1 MSVYTAHTDQE
12 LLCLLQGGNEAAF
25 TEIYQRY
32 WKKLFS
38 AAYNRLHNTEDARE
52 IVQQVFFILWKYRT
66 QLRILHLPGYL
77 SAMVRHAVYRHL
89 ATTGRT
95 SSTLPQDELQ
105 AADNPDAEYRHLVR
119 WLEKFA
125 ESLPSNQ
132 RIVFVECKL
141 RDQSVKDV
149 SAALG
154 ISRRTAEG
162 YIARTLKALRKKLH
176 YDRFLQL
183 LWLYPLWPEWLV
195 NY

>member
-12 LLCLLQGGNEAAF
+12 LMCLLQRGDEAAF
-25 TEIYQRY
+25 NEIYQRY

-38 AAYNRLHNTEDARE
+38 AAYSRLRTTDDARE
-52 IVQQVFFILWKYRT
+52 IVQQVFFIVWKHREH
-66 QLRILHLPGYL
+66 LRILHLANYL

-89 ATTGRT
+89 ATTGRANAA
-95 SSTLPQDELQ
+95 LPHDEWH
-105 AADNPDAEYRHLVR
+105 AADNSDAEYRHLVR

-125 ESLPSNQ
+125 ESLPCNQ

-162 YIARTLKALRKKLH
+162 YIARTLKTLRKKLH
-176 YDRFLQL
+176 TDRFLQL
-183 LWLYPLWPEWLV
+183 LWLYPVWHDWFM

>member
-12 LLCLLQGGNEAAF
+12 LLHLLQGGDEAAF
-25 TEIYQRY
+25 NEIYQRY

-38 AAYNRLHNTEDARE
+38 AAYSRLHNTDDARE
-52 IVQQVFFILWKYRT
+52 IVQQVFVVLWKHRT
-66 QLRILHLPGYL
+66 QLRILHLANYL

-89 ATTGRT
+89 ATTAKNKAADA
-95 SSTLPQDELQ
+95 DELYP
-105 AADNPDAEYRHLVR
+105 ADQPDTDYRHLVR

-125 ESLPSNQ
+125 ASLPANQ

-162 YIARTLKALRKKLH
+162 YIARTLKTLRKKLH
-176 YDRFLQL
+176 NDRFLQL
-183 LWLYPLWPEWLV
+183 LWLSPLWADWFI
-195 NY
+195 NC

>member
-12 LLCLLQGGNEAAF
+12 LLCLLQGGDEAAF

-95 SSTLPQDELQ
+95 SATLPPDQLHVV
-105 AADNPDAEYRHLVR
+105 DNPDAEYRHLVR

-162 YIARTLKALRKKLH
+162 YISRTLKTLRKKLH
-176 YDRFLQL
+176 NDRFLQL
-183 LWLYPLWPEWLV
+183 LWLYPVLSDWFI